1 MVLTIEALK
10 HLWRV
15 DESRVGRTEPLPLD
29 NRHYVNGHP
38 LCDAF
43 TGLAQIQFGLGC
55 FWGAERLFWQ
65 LPGVFSTAAGY
76 AGGGVP
82 YPTYRE
88 VCSGRRVMQ
97 RLSW

>member
-55 FWGAERLFWQ
+55 FWVLNVCFGNCLEYSVQQQVML
-65 LPGVFSTAAGY
+65 AAG
-76 AGGGVP
+76 AISD
-82 YPTYRE
+82 YRE

>member
-1 MVLTIEALK
+1 MVMTIEALK
-10 HLWRV
+10 HLGRV

-38 LCDAF
+38 LCDSF
-43 TGLAQIQFGLGC
+43 PGLALIQFGLGC

-76 AGGGVP
+76 AGGGCHIRLIVKS
-82 YPTYRE
+82 
-88 VCSGRRVMQ
+88 VLGRRGMQ